1 MIYKIKSLGDA
12 PVKKKINRLINI
24 IIFCFIGQFI
34 GSGLYDY
41 WHFRKYPGL
50 YEMQSAP
57 WYTSILANG
66 LFTLLLLTVCIIVKA
81 IFIENLRLIKKTA
94 LILGIIF
101 LFLTF
106 TGGGYVLINHGQVN
120 AGYAGVPGIFSIT
133 CFAYY
138 RKKE

>member
-24 IIFCFIGQFI
+24 IIFCIIGQFI
-34 GSGLYDY
+34 GSVLYNY
-41 WHFRKYPGL
+41 WHFRKYP
-50 YEMQSAP
+50 
-57 WYTSILANG
+57 
-66 LFTLLLLTVCIIVKA
+66 
-81 IFIENLRLIKKTA
+81 

-120 AGYAGVPGIFSIT
+120 AGYAGVPGIFSII

-138 RKKE
+138 RTKE